1 LLATALL
8 AALAVLLPGPCLG
21 SCADV
26 QKQGCCPEESAPQS
40 DCCCP
45 PGIDVCCEAQAS
57 VAPPAV
63 AAQIHPEVV
72 VAPAE
77 ITPAAIQILP
87 ALEHHGFLPPKTDL
101 YLRIRVLLI

>member
-1 LLATALL
+1 VILTLLALSLL
-8 AALAVLLPGPCLG
+8 LLPGPCLG
-21 SCADV
+21 SCV
-26 QKQGCCPEESAPQS
+26 QPEKQGCCPEESSPPS

-72 VAPAE
+72 AAPGE
-77 ITPAAIQILP
+77 LTLAASHILP
-87 ALEHHGFLPPKTDL
+87 APEHHRVLPSKTDL